1 MPILVSVK
9 KNIHLQDD
17 LRKDSRTMEFNA
29 LVNKVC
35 QKMIVIKHQAK
46 KRPENS
52 NPTFTTL
59 GSLKEGDSFNIF
71 WSNFQP
77 KE

>member
-1 MPILVSVK
+1 
-9 KNIHLQDD
+9 
-17 LRKDSRTMEFNA
+17 MEFNA

-46 KRPENS
+46 KKAENS

-59 GSLKEGDSFNIF
+59 GSLKEGDSFSIF
-71 WSNFQP
+71 SIKFSTKGADLSP
-77 KE
+77 L